1 MKTREY
7 VEYLLKNYKEILK
20 DIDQLKFEY
29 ESFKGITQDEFI
41 ESLNF
46 SSRKNDEF
54 NIKIQENKIQDKTS
68 KIALVYSESLKRINK
83 ENKEEIYKIIK
94 ATELEI
100 VRLNYCINRLDQK
113 LKAVIKELFLE
124 KSTWNKTALK
134 CSISEKTLSK
144 YKNKGIDEIAKMFDL
159 GRKVRV
165 RSQFL

>member
-29 ESFKGITQDEFI
+29 ESFKDITQDEFI

-54 NIKIQENKIQDKTS
+54 NIKIKENKIQDKTS

-83 ENKEEIYKIIK
+83 ENKEEIYKMIK

-100 VRLNYCINRLDQK
+100 TRLNYCINRLDQK

-144 YKNKGIDEIAKMFDL
+144 YKNKGIDEISKMFEL
-159 GRKVRV
+159 SSLVI
-165 RSQFL
+165 

>member
-83 ENKEEIYKIIK
+83 ENKEEIYKMIK

-100 VRLNYCINRLDQK
+100 ARLNYCINRLDQK

-144 YKNKGIDEIAKMFDL
+144 YKNKGIDEIAKMFEL
-159 GRKVRV
+159 
-165 RSQFL
+165 SSLLI

>member
-29 ESFKGITQDEFI
+29 ESFKDITQDEFI

-54 NIKIQENKIQDKTS
+54 NIKIQENKVQDKTS

-83 ENKEEIYKIIK
+83 ENKEEIYKMIK

-100 VRLNYCINRLDQK
+100 TRLNYCINRLDQK

-144 YKNKGIDEIAKMFDL
+144 YKNKGIDEIAKMFEL
-159 GRKVRV
+159 
-165 RSQFL
+165 SSLLI